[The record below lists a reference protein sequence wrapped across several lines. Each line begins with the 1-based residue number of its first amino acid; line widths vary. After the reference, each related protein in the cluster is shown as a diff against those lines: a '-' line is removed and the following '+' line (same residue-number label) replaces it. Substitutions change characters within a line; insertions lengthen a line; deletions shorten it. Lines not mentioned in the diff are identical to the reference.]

1 MRVFRSGVDSGETPQ
16 WYWTRGL
23 HDALVLG
30 METRELPYDVTQRDP
45 VRNCMI
51 ICLDA
56 AGALFDTT
64 VTAIRLYNYKVL
76 RDESDVGGY
85 GAGLTDCYR
94 MQDRLRRGQGK
105 WILDITALGED
116 DFLYSVRFDFAEVER
131 K

>member
-1 MRVFRSGVDSGETPQ
+1 MGVYRSGVDSGEVPQ
-16 WYWTRGL
+16 WYWHRGL

-30 METRELPYDVTQRDP
+30 VETQEFAYDVTQAKP
-45 VRNCMI
+45 VRNCMT

-56 AGALFDTT
+56 RGALFDTS

-76 RDESDVGGY
+76 QGTELKG
-85 GAGLTDCYR
+85 CHW
-94 MQDRLRRGQGK
+94 MQDRLLREK
-105 WILDITALGED
+105 EKFILDITALGKD